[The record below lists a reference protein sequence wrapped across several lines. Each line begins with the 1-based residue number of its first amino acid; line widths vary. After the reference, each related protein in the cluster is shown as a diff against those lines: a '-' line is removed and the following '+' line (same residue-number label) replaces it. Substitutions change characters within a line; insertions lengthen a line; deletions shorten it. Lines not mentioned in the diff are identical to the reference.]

1 MLENAVTQHKSLFV
15 NDYELNSLDT
25 SYSFNTLKYF
35 RDIYPQDKLCL
46 IIGEDNFMSFTN
58 WYKYQEIME
67 IVNIIVLSRDNTKR
81 CDTMINIKVLFE
93 ENINLFNKSMC
104 GKIHFSRKYKSII
117 SSTIIRNRVSR
128 DESIMNYVSKENSK
142 YIFDKGLYK

>member
-1 MLENAVTQHKSLFV
+1 MLENAVIQHKSLSV

-25 SYSFNTLKYF
+25 SYSYNTLKYF
-35 RDIYPQDKLCL
+35 KDLYPQDKLRL

-93 ENINLFNKSMC
+93 ENINLFNKSTC
-104 GKIHFSRKYKSII
+104 GNIHFSRKYKSII
-117 SSTIIRNRVSR
+117 SSTIIRERVSR